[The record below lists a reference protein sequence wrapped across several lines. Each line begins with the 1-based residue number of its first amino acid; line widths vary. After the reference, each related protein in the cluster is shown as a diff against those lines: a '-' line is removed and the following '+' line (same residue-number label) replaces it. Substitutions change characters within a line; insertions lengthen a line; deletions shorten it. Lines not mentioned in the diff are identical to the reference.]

1 MLAAGLGTALAGGDD
16 AVRARKILDQTAD
29 KLKAM
34 KGLTIQFTLAQYQG
48 KKLQVNNNGQIDIL
62 DTRFRV
68 TTPDMLSWFDGKN
81 QWSMV
86 PGDTEANLTA
96 PTPEEQQAMNPYA
109 FLSLYKSGYT
119 FACDRTK
126 LSNDSQGWKI
136 LLKAKDSKQKLS
148 RIQVEI
154 DLNYTPVRVTMQ
166 QGKSQL
172 VRIDVDKLEGNRTF
186 PANHF
191 TFPQKEYSNVEII
204 DLR

>member
-1 MLAAGLGTALAGGDD
+1 MLVAGLGTALAGGDD

-48 KKLQVNNNGQIDIL
+48 KKLQANNNGQIDIL

-68 TTPDMLSWFDGKN
+68 TTSDMLSWFDGKN
-81 QWSMV
+81 QWSMI
-86 PGDTEANLTA
+86 PDDTEANLTA

-119 FACDRTK
+119 FTCDRTK
-126 LSNDSQGWKI
+126 LSNGSQGWKI

-172 VRIDVDKLEGNRTF
+172 VRIDVNKLEGNRTF
-186 PANHF
+186 PDTHF
-191 TFPQKEYSNVEII
+191 TFPAKQYPNVEII